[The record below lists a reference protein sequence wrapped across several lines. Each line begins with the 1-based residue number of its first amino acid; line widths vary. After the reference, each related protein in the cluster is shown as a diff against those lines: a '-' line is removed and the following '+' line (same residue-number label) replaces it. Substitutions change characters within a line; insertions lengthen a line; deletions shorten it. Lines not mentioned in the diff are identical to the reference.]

1 MVAPAA
7 LAIVPVIDVRGGRV
21 VHAVRGERRA
31 YRPIE
36 SALVAGDDPVAV
48 ARALM
53 RAVGAPAGGGTL
65 YLADLDAIQGAAAQH
80 EVVAALLESLPGV
93 ELWVD
98 AGFADADAVRG
109 LAARLPR
116 RPMRWRPVYGSETL
130 SRSLDGAP
138 PWFNDP
144 RAILSLDHR
153 GGPLDPAGC
162 WHRPEQWPATL
173 IVMTLERVGSG
184 SGPDLATFAVQRR
197 RAGARRCFGA
207 GGIRDARDLDAAA
220 AAGADGW
227 LVASALH
234 DGRLR
239 PAADG

>member
-7 LAIVPVIDVRGGRV
+7 LAIVPVIDVMGGRV

-48 ARALM
+48 ARALL
-53 RAVGAPAGGGTL
+53 RAVGTSTGGGVL

-80 EVVAALLESLPGV
+80 EVVAALLEALPGV

-109 LAARLPR
+109 FAGRLRR
-116 RPMRWRPVYGSETL
+116 RPTGWRPVYGSETL
-130 SRSLDGAP
+130 SRNPGGAP
-138 PWFNDP
+138 PWQDDA

-162 WHRPEQWPATL
+162 WQRPEQWPATL

-184 SGPDLATFAVQRR
+184 GGPDLATFAAQRR
-197 RAGARRCFGA
+197 RAGGRRCFGA

-239 PAADG
+239 PAAGG